1 MKGVL
6 KKYCTQ
12 VDLVFGRRSLKGAT
26 ELSLINLFAKYYQD
40 YRSLNRGWQIREKL
54 SKRSKSKLVGSP
66 IVSEVKGSEIQ
77 AFIDSFS

>member
-6 KKYCTQ
+6 KKYFTQ
-12 VDLVFGRRSLKGAT
+12 VDLVFWRRSLKGAT

-40 YRSLNRGWQIREKL
+40 YRSLNRDWQIREKL
-54 SKRSKSKLVGSP
+54 SKRSKSKLVGNP
-66 IVSEVKGSEIQ
+66 MVSEVKGSETQ